1 MLKFKLWKFV
11 ACVAV
16 LVAGAGR
23 GEAASYKLSDL
34 LAGGSFQSGD
44 KLFSNF
50 HNASETG
57 NAGSLGYENITLTTI
72 SQPNRNLNGV
82 PFPSGWTLPPGCTEL
97 CATEFGFRVSG
108 AFDVTQNQDYNLAF
122 DFKVAALD
130 PNCACIYAIE
140 TELTGNATN
149 GEVDSSTGVTVGL
162 TSLAATG
169 VFVHDPGTIKLVDR
183 HYFTDSDTGLP
194 AAPNV
199 IDVSFGLQLQA
210 HNVFGAQASAD
221 HVDVMFA
228 QSGVPEPSTY
238 ALLLLGSAGVGLMV
252 RRKRS

>member
-50 HNASETG
+50 HNFTNPGDNPLAATDIYLSD
-57 NAGSLGYENITLTTI
+57 I
-72 SQPNRNLNGV
+72 SQPNRNLTDPTN
-82 PFPSGWTLPPGCTEL
+82 FPLPPGQPACGNDI
-97 CATEFGFRVSG
+97 CPTEFGFRVSG
-108 AFDVTQNQDYNLAF
+108 PFDAGRNQHQTYGL
-122 DFKVAALD
+122 DFTVSVLGS
-130 PNCACIYAIE
+130 NCKIYASE
-140 TELTGNATN
+140 QELTGHATN
-149 GEVDSSTGVTVGL
+149 GTADLDSNITSGL
-162 TSLAATG
+162 TTLAVLGTNVHNPG
-169 VFVHDPGTIKLVDR
+169 VNNTLSR
-183 HYFTDSDTGLP
+183 EYFTSSLTGLP
-194 AAPNV
+194 ICVTTAH
-199 IDVSFGLQLQA
+199 VSMGWVLHAQD
-210 HNVFGAQASAD
+210 VFGAEATINHFD
-221 HVDVMFA
+221 TYFA
-228 QSGVPEPSTY
+228 QTIPEPSTY